1 MTEFEPG
8 DKLTTP
14 DGTKLWKITGV
25 TVNYS
30 LEIQPAGETDD
41 DRSAQAASYPEE
53 TLADKIDR
61 GELERVNAVESGGG
75 AENGEGVPCTDCDES
90 FQTEQGMKS
99 HRSQVHSE
107 SESD

>member
-30 LEIQPAGETDD
+30 LEIQPAGDNDD
-41 DRSAQAASYPEE
+41 DRSTQAASYPEE
-53 TLADKIDR
+53 TLLDKLDR
-61 GELERVNAVESGGG
+61 GDLEPVDAVESGGG
-75 AENGEGVPCTDCDES
+75 AESREDVPCTECDES
-90 FQTEQGMKS
+90 FESEQGMKS

>member
-1 MTEFEPG
+1 MTEFDPG

-14 DGTKLWKITGV
+14 DGTKLWEITGV

-30 LEIQPAGETDD
+30 LEIQPAGDTDD
-41 DRSAQAASYPEE
+41 DRSAQAASYPED
-53 TLADKIDR
+53 TLLDKLDR
-61 GELERVNAVESGGG
+61 GDLELVDAVEGGG
-75 AENGEGVPCTDCDES
+75 GGESGEGVPCTECNES
-90 FQTEQGMKS
+90 FESEQGMKS